1 MKNITLV
8 YKNLNMIIIDI
19 ISTYVILYDKEIEE
33 RKPKYPQKL
42 LFNKTGEKHV
52 NYYYKYIYI
61 LYKIYLCNILN
72 TNNKL
77 CIIYKIEIMNSVIY
91 TYIAYI
97 IYLMIYMHI

>member
-1 MKNITLV
+1 
-8 YKNLNMIIIDI
+8 MIIIDI

-33 RKPKYPQKL
+33 RKHKYLQKL

-77 CIIYKIEIMNSVIY
+77 LFSKLQDLNELLKKKNRRENF
-91 TYIAYI
+91 
-97 IYLMIYMHI
+97 LFQL